1 MEKNS
6 WKQVRHNNRNSHV
19 PNARWGHS
27 CCVIEDEVIYFGGYA
42 GTPSNNTDSTYMN
55 DLWSF
60 NSITM
65 EWKEVET
72 IGEIPSPRSNC
83 SINYDRPNNKIIVFG
98 GGGPNKVR
106 YNSINIL
113 DWKTKQWTEITP
125 KLN

>member
-1 MEKNS
+1 
-6 WKQVRHNNRNSHV
+6 
-19 PNARWGHS
+19 
-27 CCVIEDEVIYFGGYA
+27 
-42 GTPSNNTDSTYMN
+42 MN

-60 NSITM
+60 NTITM

-72 IGEIPSPRSNC
+72 VGEIPSPRSNC

-113 DWKTKQWTEITP
+113 DWKTKEWTEITP